1 MDPYQAS
8 KKTEGICRLAPVIP
22 VLVVHNPDIAK
33 PLAEALIS
41 GGLPVLEVTLRTES
55 ALDVISEMAKI
66 PGGVVGAGTITKA
79 KDVKDAINA
88 GANFAVSPG
97 STDNIL
103 EACEQQNLPIL
114 PGAATSSEIMR
125 LFDLGYSVQ
134 KFFPAEAIGGQ
145 SALKAIGGPLPNVKF
160 CPTGGITIDNAKGY
174 LELKNTLC
182 VGGSWITPQRLIENK
197 DWKSI
202 TALAKTASK
211 IVFQS

>member
-8 KKTEGICRLAPVIP
+8 KKTEEICRLAPVIP
-22 VLVVHNPDIAK
+22 VLVVQNPDIAK

-41 GGLPVLEVTLRTES
+41 GGLSVLEVTLRTES
-55 ALDVISEMAKI
+55 ALEVISEIAKV

-79 KDVKDAINA
+79 RDVKDAINA

-103 EACEQQNLPIL
+103 EACEQQNIPIL

-211 IVFQS
+211 LVF